1 MNNLNITSQCCCGSA
16 VAVLLL
22 YAVHLSGKSE
32 DGFGR
37 RMGSCTPGNTQ
48 PMTLVMGQ
56 RFVIMMGGLNEKNYT
71 SSDDSVLSGLF
82 ILTTTYL
89 SEDYKQFC

>member
-1 MNNLNITSQCCCGSA
+1 MDKFDMNNLNITSQCCGSA

-37 RMGSCTPGNTQ
+37 RMDGILHPGQ
-48 PMTLVMGQ
+48 
-56 RFVIMMGGLNEKNYT
+56 YT
-71 SSDDSVLSGLF
+71 ANDPCNAPKICHNGRP
-82 ILTTTYL
+82 
-89 SEDYKQFC
+89 

>member
-1 MNNLNITSQCCCGSA
+1 M
-16 VAVLLL
+16 LLL

-37 RMGSCTPGNTQ
+37 RMGSCTQGNTQ

-56 RFVIMMGGLNEKNYT
+56 RFVIMAGLNENYT

-82 ILTTTYL
+82 TLTTTCL